1 MKPNEI
7 SGAIVDA
14 AYHLHTRL
22 GPGLLESVYEEL
34 LAYERNVARHQ
45 TRIVIL
51 NEVKNPVERSRYAQR
66 NLTGCFAMLSMTM
79 TGSLG
84 IKRLRRLGV
93 NYERQKPVPVRYDD
107 RILEIGF
114 RTDLIV
120 DAPRLR
126 EPIIPC

>member
-22 GPGLLESVYEEL
+22 GPGLFESVYAEL
-34 LAYERNVARHQ
+34 LAYEL
-45 TRIVIL
+45 T
-51 NEVKNPVERSRYAQR
+51 QR
-66 NLTGCFAMLSMTM
+66 GL
-79 TGSLG
+79 
-84 IKRLRRLGV
+84 
-93 NYERQKPVPVRYDD
+93 NYERQKPVPDWYDD